1 MILSASDQLLQL
13 AQGFKGKMA
22 GLHCMGSI
30 PFLVPHA
37 VLKQHC
43 LVLDCPSSSQ
53 RSWEQLLSRPKQVND
68 MLGCLTAIT
77 QLHVWHS
84 HTRTC

>member
-1 MILSASDQLLQL
+1 MILLASGQLLQL
-13 AQGFKGKMA
+13 AQGFKWKMA

-68 MLGCLTAIT
+68 MFGCLT